1 MGVAEGYE
9 VRVEAALFP
18 IEFADLQIG
27 AGEPRVQRLAQEP
40 PEAVVI
46 GVVADIAGEAG
57 EMKDSCCLPSI
68 HSTVLFDQHLEL
80 DAKIHRFSSDKTGCE
95 CS

>member
-1 MGVAEGYE
+1 MGVAERHE

-18 IEFADLQIG
+18 IEFADFKIG
-27 AGEPRVQRLAQEP
+27 AGEPGVQRLAQEP

-57 EMKDSCCLPSI
+57 EMKD
-68 HSTVLFDQHLEL
+68 FEGGHLRL
-80 DAKIHRFSSDKTGCE
+80 LRRPDA
-95 CS
+95 